1 MTNDKIHILIEALP
15 YIQKFQGKTFVIKYG
30 GSIMESEDAREAFI
44 EDIVLLTLVGIKI
57 VIVHGGGPSI
67 NNVLERLD
75 VKTDFK
81 EGLRVTNELTMEVV
95 EMVLT
100 GKINKKIVSE
110 LCRHGIKGI
119 GISGRD
125 DNLIVVTKK
134 TILKGDEIVDIGY
147 VGDVKKI
154 NNEVLNILIENNY
167 VPVISPV
174 GCDGYGNSFNI
185 NADFVAS
192 AISHSLKAEKLLL
205 ITDIEGLYKDIN
217 DKSTFISS
225 INLNEIKELIENGN
239 ICDGMI
245 PKMECCIEALEN
257 GTKNIHLIDGRTK
270 HSLLREIF
278 TKEGLG
284 TMIEGCK

>member
-15 YIQKFQGKTFVIKYG
+15 YIKKFQGKTFVIKYG
-30 GSIMESEDAREAFI
+30 GSIMESEEVRDAFI

-67 NNVLERLD
+67 NDALERLG
-75 VKTDFK
+75 VKTEFK
-81 EGLRVTNELTMEVV
+81 EGLRVTDELTMEVV

-125 DNLIVVTKK
+125 DNLIIATKK
-134 TILKGDEIVDIGY
+134 TILKGDEILDIGY

-154 NNEVLNILIENNY
+154 NNGVLNILIENNY

-174 GCDGYGNSFNI
+174 GCDDDGNSFNI

-225 INLNEIKELIENGN
+225 INLEEIKKLIEDGT
-239 ICDGMI
+239 ICGGMI
-245 PKMECCIEALEN
+245 PKMKCCIEALEN

-270 HSLLREIF
+270 HSLLLEIF

-284 TMIEGCK
+284 TMIEGDN